1 MRKTYGGDENIR
13 KATPGEKAHQ
23 RSSWAG
29 FYNLADFDD
38 SYFGEIYHKVAWG
51 RKLRE
56 ELVEIDAA
64 KKNAAKKSGIAEAE
78 EALSDAFERCA
89 NLENRFLAM
98 VPTSPA
104 GAAALLR
111 LCAIVVDQDRD
122 GGLDLSLA
130 AIERVADFFERRQA
144 A

>member
-1 MRKTYGGDENIR
+1 M
-13 KATPGEKAHQ
+13 GE
-23 RSSWAG
+23 
-29 FYNLADFDD
+29 
-38 SYFGEIYHKVAWG
+38 EV
-51 RKLRE
+51 RE

-64 KKNAAKKSGIAEAE
+64 KKNAARKSGIAEAE
-78 EALSDAFERCA
+78 EDLSDAFERCA
-89 NLENRFLAM
+89 NLEDSILAM

-111 LCAIVVDQDRD
+111 LSRDVVDQDRD